1 MEAFAVCRI
10 RKIKSPS
17 LKATGDHNL
26 RLINVPQANE
36 HGKISRIIGG
46 KKHTSD
52 LVKEQIEKQIIKKP
66 RKDAVVAV
74 EMVLSASPEYFRPE
88 NPDKHGQFNDE
99 RVQKW
104 KEKSVAF
111 LKEKYKSN
119 LVEVTLH
126 LDEATPHLHAII
138 VPLTT
143 SIKNKRRT
151 KKQIKDDVKP
161 KTYKSTSLNAK
172 DMFDKHQ
179 LVKLQ
184 TEYANS
190 LSELGI
196 KRGIAG
202 SNVKNKRLDKHYRQA
217 FKRNIPKNFPAE
229 APVIESPPSLL
240 ENRNKWLEQQNKK
253 IEDAFLLMKKR
264 IASLTDLAIKQRD
277 ELKDNRSRTFKV
289 ADMESQIESFE
300 VLISDLKAELTQSKQ
315 SHKLD
320 VKSLEDSIQDLHKR
334 SEGIVEQNRVLLERV
349 KTLNKL
355 KTPTYEDDLNI

>member
-36 HGKISRIIGG
+36 NGKISRIIGG

-88 NPDKHGQFNDE
+88 NPDKYGQFNDE

-151 KKQIKDDVKP
+151 KKQIEENINP
-161 KTYKSTSLNAK
+161 KTYESTSLNAK
-172 DMFDKHQ
+172 NMFNKYE
-179 LVKLQ
+179 LVNLQ
-184 TEYANS
+184 TEYAKS
-190 LSELGI
+190 LSDLGI
-196 KRGIAG
+196 KRGVSG
-202 SNVKNKRLDKHYRQA
+202 SKVKNKRLDKHYRQA
-217 FKRNIPKNFPAE
+217 FKKNIPKNLPCKT
-229 APVIESPPSLL
+229 PIIESPPSLL
-240 ENRNKWLEQQNKK
+240 ENRNKWLEQQNKR
-253 IEDAFLLMKKR
+253 IEDAFLLMEKR
-264 IASLTDLAIKQRD
+264 ITSLTNLAVKQRD
-277 ELKDNRSRTFKV
+277 ELQENRSRAFKV
-289 ADMESQIESFE
+289 ADMESQVESFE
-300 VLISDLKAELTQSKQ
+300 LLISDLRDDLAQSKE
-315 SHKLD
+315 SHQLD
-320 VKSLEDSIQDLHKR
+320 VKALEDDIQELNKR
-334 SEGIVEQNRVLLERV
+334 SEGIVEQNNVLLERV
-349 KTLNKL
+349 KALNKI
-355 KTPTYEDDLNI
+355 KKQTYEDDLTI